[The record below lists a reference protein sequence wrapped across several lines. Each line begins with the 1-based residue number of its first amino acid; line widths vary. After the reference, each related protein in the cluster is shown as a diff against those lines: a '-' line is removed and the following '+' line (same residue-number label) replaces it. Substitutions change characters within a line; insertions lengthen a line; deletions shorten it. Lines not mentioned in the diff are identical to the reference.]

1 MSFTVFLFF
10 MLFPT
15 LLLVGCIAYAKD
27 WKVIRIIR
35 DKLAEPSD
43 SRASWCKLY
52 SSVLFIILTLMHVAI
67 NCAWPRSY
75 GIMISTAML
84 IFVANFTRTIGLAK
98 AVTNRKPVAVFLM
111 TITLAVTI
119 AAYWNVDFLSSAMT
133 LGFILLW
140 CLIYPDYKYIDD
152 KRRKSREEN
161 HEQDTTSK
169 RRNVVQM
176 LPKHNRQK
184 DERISARKGI

>member
-98 AVTNRKPVAVFLM
+98 AVTNRKPV
-111 TITLAVTI
+111 
-119 AAYWNVDFLSSAMT
+119 DFLSSAMT

-161 HEQDTTSK
+161 HEQDTASK